1 MEPYEGRYP
10 ELAPLLQQ
18 KSGHTWSHM
27 RGGTLIR
34 LHFAAATGSK
44 LEPIRDQAS
53 NGSNFFIQK
62 GLELE
67 PIRDQA
73 SNGSNY
79 SEQRAMELEPFHYHH
94 SFGSNLYPSGEHSVI
109 EY

>member
-1 MEPYEGRYP
+1 MEPYEG
-10 ELAPLLQQ
+10 
-18 KSGHTWSHM
+18 
-27 RGGTLIR
+27 GTLIW

-44 LEPIRDQAS
+44 LEPFRDQMP
-53 NGSNFFIQK
+53 NGSNFFIQR

-73 SNGSNY
+73 SNGSNF